1 MALSDQFPCIT
12 VRMRTLKF
20 ATSDKNQLQFAA
32 AVRKNVNDY
41 FREKGIST
49 KGNYAMVL
57 QTIVMMSLYLV
68 PFILFLTT
76 SMNIWI
82 AIGLTIVMGL
92 GTAGIGMSVM
102 HDAVHG
108 SYSKKEWINKMVGSS
123 MYLLG
128 ANVFN
133 WKVQHNIL
141 HHTNTNVDGFDHDID
156 SKGPIRLSQAAP
168 LKKFH
173 RYQHIHAFFFYGL
186 MTISKLV
193 QDFTQL
199 AEYNK
204 AGITRQLK
212 KNPTVE
218 YIKMV
223 LVKIAYLFVFIGLPI
238 MLTDY
243 TWWQV
248 LIGFLIMQWTAG
260 FILSVVFQL
269 AHVVEGADQP
279 LPNEEGIV
287 ETDWAVHELATTSNF
302 GPKNWLLTWYVGG
315 LNFQIEHHLFPNI
328 CHVHYQKIAP
338 IVERTAKEY
347 GLTYNLKPR
356 FRDALASH
364 IRMLKQLGR
373 PAEPSLA

>member
-1 MALSDQFPCIT
+1 
-12 VRMRTLKF
+12 MRTLKF
-20 ATSDKNQLQFAA
+20 ATSDKNQLNFAA

-41 FREKGIST
+41 FKENGIST
-49 KGNYAMVL
+49 KGNIYMVL
-57 QTIVMMSLYLV
+57 QTLVMLSLYLV
-68 PFILFLTT
+68 PFILFLTV

-82 AIGLTIVMGL
+82 AAGLAVIMGL

-108 SYSKKEWINKMVGSS
+108 SYSGKEWINKLFGSTMYLVGS
-123 MYLLG
+123 
-128 ANVFN
+128 NVFN

-141 HHTNTNVDGFDHDID
+141 HHTNTNIDGFDHDID
-156 SKGPIRLSQAAP
+156 SKGPIRLSHNAP
-168 LKKFH
+168 HRKFH

-186 MTISKLV
+186 MTISKQI

-199 AEYNK
+199 ADFNR
-204 AGITRQLK
+204 AGITKQLK
-212 KNPTVE
+212 KSPSGE
-218 YIKMV
+218 YIKLIILKSLYV
-223 LVKIAYLFVFIGLPI
+223 IVFIGLPI
-238 MLTDY
+238 FLTDF

-248 LIGFLIMQWTAG
+248 LIGFLIMHWTAG

-269 AHVVEGADQP
+269 AHVVEGAEQP
-279 LPNEEGIV
+279 MPNEDGVV
-287 ETDWAVHELATTSNF
+287 ESDWAAHELATTSNF

-347 GLTYNLKPR
+347 GLNYNLKPR

-364 IRMLKQLGR
+364 VRMLKVLGQ
-373 PAEPSLA
+373 PTQTSAA